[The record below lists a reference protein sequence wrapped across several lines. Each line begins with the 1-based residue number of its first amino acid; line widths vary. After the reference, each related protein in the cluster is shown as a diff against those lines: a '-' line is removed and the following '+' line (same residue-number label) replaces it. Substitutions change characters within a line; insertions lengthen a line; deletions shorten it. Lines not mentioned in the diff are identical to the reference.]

1 MTTKLLGR
9 MDRYVLRKFF
19 STYVVVLLTFI
30 AISVVFDI
38 TEKLDDFINSTSGI
52 GGIIVNYY
60 FNFVPYYGI
69 LLTPQLLI
77 LYDVLFT

>member
-38 TEKLDDFINSTSGI
+38 TEKLDDFINCKLLFQLRS
-52 GGIIVNYY
+52 
-60 FNFVPYYGI
+60 I
-69 LLTPQLLI
+69 LRHTPNTPTPFFIRCFLHVAHDGQQ
-77 LYDVLFT
+77 